1 MREEER
7 RIAIGSDHAGF
18 QLKRALV
25 EHLVEK
31 GYDVNDVGPDNEEP
45 VDYPDIAAKVGQLIE
60 RGSQDMG
67 ILICGSGLGVAI
79 CANKFPGV
87 RAVTANDPELARLSR
102 AHNDANILALGAR
115 FVEPQAAREIV
126 DIWLA
131 TEFEGGRHQ
140 QRVDKISALER
151 EGRG

>member
-1 MREEER
+1 MREVELH
-7 RIAIGSDHAGF
+7 IVIGSDHAGF
-18 QLKRALV
+18 QLKRALI

-31 GYDVNDVGPDNEEP
+31 GYDVNDVGTADEEP
-45 VDYPDIAAKVGQLIE
+45 VDYPDFAAKVGQLIE
-60 RGSQDMG
+60 QGAQDKG
-67 ILICGSGLGVAI
+67 ILICGTGLGVAI
-79 CANKFPGV
+79 CANKFMGV

-102 AHNDANILALGAR
+102 EHNDANVLALGAR

-131 TEFEGGRHQ
+131 TVFEGGRHQ
-140 QRVDKISALER
+140 HRLDKISTLER